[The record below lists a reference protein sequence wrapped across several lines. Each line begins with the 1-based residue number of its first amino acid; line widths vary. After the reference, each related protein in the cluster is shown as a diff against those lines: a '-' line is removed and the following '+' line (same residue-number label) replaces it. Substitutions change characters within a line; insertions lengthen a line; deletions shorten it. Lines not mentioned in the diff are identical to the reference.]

1 MPDEKERPL
10 MTSLNAVRHR
20 MTKRIILIMKKS
32 NDWPIGELVLYKN
45 NQLLAFNKPAGL
57 GVQAD
62 KTEDKALLN
71 LAEIYTKGKVLVTHR
86 IDRPASGVVLF
97 AKTKGALRNV
107 NAQFQERSIKKIYLA
122 VVGKLPNDEEKGEL
136 THFLLKNGKT
146 NKSYV
151 SKEERSGAKKAILS
165 YELLE
170 SIDNY
175 HLLKVELFTG
185 RHHQIRAQLSAA
197 GAPIKGDVKYGFRR
211 NNPDRSIHLHAWQ
224 LHFNHP
230 VSSERVEL
238 TAPVP
243 DEVVWKAF
251 KTLQNG

>member
-1 MPDEKERPL
+1 
-10 MTSLNAVRHR
+10 
-20 MTKRIILIMKKS
+20 MKKS
-32 NDWPIGELVLYKN
+32 NEWPISELVIYKN
-45 NQLLAFNKPAGL
+45 NQLLALNKPAGL

-62 KTEDKALLN
+62 KTDDKALLN
-71 LAEIYTKGKVLVTHR
+71 LAEIYTKGKVLLTHR

-97 AKTKGALRNV
+97 AKTKGALVNL
-107 NAQFQERSIKKIYLA
+107 NAQFQERTIKKIYLA
-122 VVGKLPNDEEKGEL
+122 VVGVLPNGEEKGEL
-136 THFLLKNGKT
+136 VHFLRKNGKT

-151 SKEERSGAKKAILS
+151 AEEKQSNAKKAILS

-175 HLLKVELFTG
+175 HLLRVELFTG
-185 RHHQIRAQLSAA
+185 RHHQIRAQMSAA

-224 LHFNHP
+224 LHFDHP
-230 VSSERVEL
+230 VSLERVEL

-243 DEVVWKAF
+243 DEPVWNAF
-251 KTLQNG
+251 KILKNG

>member
-1 MPDEKERPL
+1 M
-10 MTSLNAVRHR
+10 
-20 MTKRIILIMKKS
+20 KRIISIMKKS
-32 NDWPIGELVLYKN
+32 NEWPISELVIYKN
-45 NQLLAFNKPAGL
+45 NQLLALNKPAGL

-62 KTEDKALLN
+62 KTDDKALLN
-71 LAEIYTKGKVLVTHR
+71 LAEIYTKGKVLLTHR

-97 AKTKGALRNV
+97 AKTKGALVNL
-107 NAQFQERSIKKIYLA
+107 NAQFQERTIKKIYLA
-122 VVGKLPNDEEKGEL
+122 VVGVLPNGEEKGEL
-136 THFLLKNGKT
+136 VHFLRKNGKT

-151 SKEERSGAKKAILS
+151 AEEKQSNAKKAILS

-175 HLLKVELFTG
+175 HLLRVELFTG
-185 RHHQIRAQLSAA
+185 RHHQIRAQMSAA

-224 LHFNHP
+224 LHFDHP
-230 VSSERVEL
+230 VSLERVEL

-243 DEVVWKAF
+243 DEPVWNAF
-251 KTLQNG
+251 KILKNG